1 MNQAQQY
8 IYGQNTNF
16 GFPKSQ
22 ETRYIKTSEG
32 KELPYELFTN
42 TSSNSSSSIIREE
55 THSGYSTDFALVQRQ
70 FTENKQL
77 SFIAGT
83 KIQNINDVAWLFRS
97 LEDEAIEHAFILYR
111 FKDNSYM
118 VQQLSSGGITGTVV
132 DFRLVA
138 GNAFALNPSSITLVH
153 NHPSGNLVSSNEDR
167 NILRKL
173 QNIFEGSDIQVEDGI
188 VINLRSG
195 KYLVFNENEDGDR
208 IKELKNQYKQQSNVA
223 IYSFSKQIFAT
234 NYQPQKITRAEDVA
248 AFISTQKFG
257 ISDKTEALILNNANE
272 IVGKFILPQHK
283 QFEKLVELMT
293 VHAGAGT
300 ILYGN
305 NISKEMFNDYNKRL
319 SPIGFQ
325 LLDAILLQSN
335 NYYSLVDNEIIKNQQ
350 YTEFKINNANED
362 PHIDFRVGEEDS
374 SLKYANNNNQN
385 TKDMNISSLN
395 WVEKLLLHNTKAY
408 KDFVKNISNHKEI
421 KANSEQEKK
430 FLEVYY
436 NRELKKDNPNN
447 FLFSARTLNEK
458 KQTTQI
464 NNFLNGSETELFL
477 KNIDFNDKVYLF
489 KDIKHQNEI
498 FISNPVLVNGILKEL
513 DDYKKE
519 HGINHTESAKNM
531 IFTVA
536 TQKKQTHN
544 LESHPYSIAEGNWI
558 KNQEKYTN
566 VTPKYAV
573 SILSQNNGEK
583 KLHFIDNRN
592 QNVIVID
599 NAAITQKVISD
610 LYAKELENRTD
621 LSKGLT
627 NTQIDEKQAL
637 HYRNYETEARKLGMF
652 REISDLY
659 LDQIQNAKNMDPFAI
674 DRASDLY
681 NTLSENQ
688 KIEYIDSL
696 ETLLYYDLHDNQV
709 SPEELEN
716 FLEKVKS
723 DLEYGAPELEKMSSQ
738 DLEEIMMYKLTKY
751 NEITNHSTSYL
762 ESHKIDMDMYSIQK
776 VLDLKDKLGQ
786 YDYSNMST
794 MKLDSLIITRST
806 KYSDEQRA
814 DNYSTMKS
822 ISIEI
827 ERIKAAKSIKENQSG
842 KIQGSVTQSK
852 NSDFILKDL
861 NITAEQ
867 TKNWKENKQNTL
879 TKEQL
884 DKIPDTILNFEL
896 SNNQKIKL
904 ALGEKLAFAD
914 NYDDWDYIFQK
925 TEDNKISATY
935 RGTGEEFLLSN
946 RAIKLINQKTEIEQ
960 NKDFVLEDIKLTEQ
974 QKSSG
979 FYNHNL
985 TKEQLSKI
993 PDEIDGISLDPFNKA
1008 ELVKTGTLDFEKKG
1022 IWFNLQPDNRILK
1035 TYLVPEPNEGVG
1047 VYDKF
1052 ITVNEVKFNNQKIT
1066 AVQNND
1072 FDLESAKLTEWQQD
1086 NNSDLIDGFENTPEE
1101 LKEVMEKWQQKIEN
1115 GLDYNDCANF
1125 QKECEDLG
1133 YTFDYGLDS
1142 VPFDLRKIDLKEH
1155 NINNQN
1161 SKIMTTQNK
1170 DFDQVKYLKDQLKY
1184 LQFGEGEKLHK
1195 DLEAGINSSEK
1206 EFQIK
1211 TSSDKTLPGNTVDF
1225 TLNYN
1230 KSEKGGIFLNS
1241 YQAELK
1247 NKKGEELSHI
1257 FNISKE
1263 NTFDAKEAINLL
1275 EGRSVKIEFMNPK
1288 IEEKQTAFVKLDFN
1302 EPKTQYGTY
1311 KFQSFHENYGVNTAE
1326 IVDKS
1331 GLIFDKP
1338 EWKDDTIKLLE
1349 RGNIVNVKFKHEDKE
1364 IEGKAF
1370 LNPQYK
1376 TLNLY
1381 DSNMTRIN
1389 TNKPLEGM
1397 GNDNA
1402 HDKSNV
1408 REQNRSRG
1416 I

>member
-55 THSGYSTDFALVQRQ
+55 AHSGYSTDFALVQRQ
-70 FTENKQL
+70 YTENKQL

-132 DFRLVA
+132 DLRLVA

-208 IKELKNQYKQQSNVA
+208 IKELKNQYEQQSNVS

-234 NYQPQKITRAEDVA
+234 NYQPQKITGPEDVA

-319 SPIGFQ
+319 SPTGFKI
-325 LLDAILLQSN
+325 LDAMLLQSN
-335 NYYSLVDNEIIKNQQ
+335 NYYSLAQNEIIRDPQ

-374 SLKYANNNNQN
+374 SLKYANNNYQN
-385 TKDMNISSLN
+385 TKNMNISSLN

-408 KDFVKNISNHKEI
+408 KDFAKNISNHKEI

-1338 EWKDDTIKLLE
+1338 EWKDDTIKSLE